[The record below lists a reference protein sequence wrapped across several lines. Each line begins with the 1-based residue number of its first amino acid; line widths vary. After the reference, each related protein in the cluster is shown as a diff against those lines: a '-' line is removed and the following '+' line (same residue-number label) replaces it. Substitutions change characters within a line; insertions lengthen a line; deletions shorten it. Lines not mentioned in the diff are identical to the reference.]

1 MEALGENENLFF
13 LKGIIFE
20 SFMLLAF
27 LTMDII
33 SNNAKQ
39 CEEWGM
45 TMSRYEFMARNQDDT
60 EHLARALAE
69 RLPSGS
75 VVALD
80 GDLGAGKTT
89 FSKAF
94 GKAMGVEGI
103 INSPTF
109 TIIKEYE
116 GRTRP
121 FFHMDVYRISPAE
134 AEDLGLDEYFYGEG
148 ITLVEWAKL
157 IEELLPEERLHITI
171 EHGEG
176 DQRQFRMEPVG
187 KRYEEVCAQL
197 EDLEGWKL

>member
-1 MEALGENENLFF
+1 
-13 LKGIIFE
+13 
-20 SFMLLAF
+20 
-27 LTMDII
+27 
-33 SNNAKQ
+33 
-39 CEEWGM
+39 
-45 TMSRYEFMARNQDDT
+45 MSRYEFMARNQDDT